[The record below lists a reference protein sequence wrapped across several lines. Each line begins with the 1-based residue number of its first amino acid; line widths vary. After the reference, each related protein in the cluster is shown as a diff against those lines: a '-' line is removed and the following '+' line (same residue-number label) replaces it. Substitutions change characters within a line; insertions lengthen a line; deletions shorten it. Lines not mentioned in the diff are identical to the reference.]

1 MRKPNDIAIDRALLL
16 YLLQLVETAEYS
28 MGSDVKLQQ
37 LVFLSE
43 LQMLGKG
50 LRGFHF
56 EFMRFAYGAFSKD
69 LDNDLL
75 APRRKERLENFTP
88 TEKGQAAAKIVED
101 SQKDTDPQEQILEM
115 IQSVVTTYGPQD
127 VGEVINSVENVEIG
141 SAEKPEDKLAIRD
154 ISFHI
159 IMLVPSR
166 IEVTGEC
173 AFPRPVLARL
183 NKALGF

>member
-1 MRKPNDIAIDRALLL
+1 MRKPSDISIDRALLL
-16 YLLQLVETAEYS
+16 YLLQLAETAECS
-28 MGSDVKLQQ
+28 MVSDVKLQQ

-75 APRRKERLENFTP
+75 ALRRKERLENFTP
-88 TEKGQAAAKIVED
+88 TDQGLAAVKIVED
-101 SQKDTDPQEQILEM
+101 SQKDTEHQEQILEI

-154 ISFHI
+154 ISFHS

-166 IEVTGEC
+166 VEVTGEC
-173 AFPRPVLARL
+173 VFPPPVLARL